1 MKRPRIVKNWR
12 SVIHIGRSTNTLIII
27 VRAREE
33 TERRKHT
40 RTFLKA
46 ILLTEQSNIGHN
58 DLLYCFCRRP
68 ILLPSAS
75 YIAFH
80 TATRRKLLPIHHPK
94 PANQLSPTEVPQ
106 QISLAYPRTICSLP
120 SKDSTT
126 DTVQPVT
133 KKEVSQATIKRL
145 GD

>member
-12 SVIHIGRSTNTLIII
+12 SAIHIGRSTNTLIII

-33 TERRKHT
+33 TKRRKHT
-40 RTFLKA
+40 RRFLKA

-68 ILLPSAS
+68 ILLPSES

-80 TATRRKLLPIHHPK
+80 TAIRRKLRPIHPPK
-94 PANQLSPTEVPQ
+94 PANQLSPTEIPQ

-120 SKDSTT
+120 PRDSTT

-133 KKEVSQATIKRL
+133 KKVAPLTTIKRL
-145 GD
+145 GN

>member
-1 MKRPRIVKNWR
+1 M
-12 SVIHIGRSTNTLIII
+12 
-27 VRAREE
+27 
-33 TERRKHT
+33 ERRKHT

-58 DLLYCFCRRP
+58 DLLYCFSRRP
-68 ILLPSAS
+68 ILLSSAS

-80 TATRRKLLPIHHPK
+80 TAIRRKSLPIHHPK

-106 QISLAYPRTICSLP
+106 QISHAYPRTICALP
-120 SKDSTT
+120 PRDSTT

-133 KKEVSQATIKRL
+133 KKVAPQTTIK
-145 GD
+145 